1 MEIKKSLKP
10 SFFAYFLKME
20 VKKMIDEFLRN
31 VDKKLDVLTKK
42 IDELEQTNEIEILS
56 TADVMRILSINRN
69 TANDLFKQP
78 DFPKIRGIKSNKIE
92 KQAFL
97 KWLRNKNEKE

>member
-1 MEIKKSLKP
+1 
-10 SFFAYFLKME
+10 
-20 VKKMIDEFLRN
+20 MIDEFLRN